1 MRRSKTMTW
10 GGVAVALAAALVLTG
25 YHGVP
30 WERVGQAVTS
40 AMSENSPHAVFSC
53 TGSRWHFPIGVK
65 LDGFKVEFKNGRKGP
80 LEAASLTLRPRVVEL
95 LFGRL
100 SLLSHADAYGGKLD
114 CDIDYIK
121 YFAMKGPLRAK
132 ISASGIDLQQCAYV
146 TTALGS
152 PLKGKARGTIDYTGD
167 TDDLLRGTGQGHFII
182 SEAEFQIP
190 GNLSG
195 LMTGIRFDSMDVE
208 IAFQDGKLKVG
219 KLVLG
224 GPNSLQSV
232 LRGYI
237 FLGETLEDSQV
248 SLSGD
253 LEMPALIN
261 MKLRFAVTG
270 TLSKPVI
277 TLMG

>member
-1 MRRSKTMTW
+1 MMRRSKTVKW
-10 GGVAVALAAALVLTG
+10 GFFAVALAAAVVLGG
-25 YHGVP
+25 YRWIPFEQIGA
-30 WERVGQAVTS
+30 AVTS

-53 TGSRWHFPIGVK
+53 TGSRWHFPVGLQ
-65 LDGFKVEFKNGRKGP
+65 LDGFKVEFKSGRKGP
-80 LEAASLTLRPRVVEL
+80 LEAAALILKPRILEL

-100 SLLSHADAYGGKLD
+100 SLLSQAKAYGGQLD

-146 TTALGS
+146 TTTLGS
-152 PLKGKARGTIDYTGD
+152 PLKGKAKGTIEYTGD
-167 TDDLLRGTGQGHFII
+167 TDNLLGGAGQGHFII
-182 SEAEFQIP
+182 KDADFEIP
-190 GNLSG
+190 GNVSG
-195 LMTGIRFDSMDVE
+195 LTGIRFDSMDVE
-208 IAFQDGKLKVG
+208 IAFQDGKMKVG
-219 KLVLG
+219 RLVLG

-232 LRGYI
+232 LKGYI
-237 FLGETLEDSQV
+237 FLGETLEESQV
-248 SLSGD
+248 SLSGN

-261 MKLRFAVTG
+261 TKLHFAVTG